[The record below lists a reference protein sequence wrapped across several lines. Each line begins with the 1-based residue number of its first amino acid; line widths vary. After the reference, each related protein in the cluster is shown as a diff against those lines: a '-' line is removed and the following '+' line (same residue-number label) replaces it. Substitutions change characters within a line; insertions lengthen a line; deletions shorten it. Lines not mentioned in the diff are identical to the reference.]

1 MANKI
6 YVCAPGCAS
15 GRHGEHG
22 ARAVS
27 RVGEEPAVGI
37 AHSAATLPGMV

>member
-1 MANKI
+1 MSNKI

-22 ARAVS
+22 DRVVS
-27 RVGEEPAVGI
+27 RVAEEPAVGT
-37 AHSAATLPGMV
+37 AQSAATLPGMV